1 MTFPQRLMHRAAEA
15 AGGARRAELQRELQ
29 GRRPAFA
36 TINQIDQIGGG
47 GVDAEQRFGFSL
59 GEGEI
64 GGGEFGE
71 QTPCAQCR
79 KRDARARPASQDD
92 LRIGGQRSQQ
102 PIERLVERRAVGA
115 VAIVQ
120 DQRHAIA
127 APGERLNQDRASRL
141 IVGLVGDA
149 QRFRPRP
156 SVGFAGHRQSAGEIG
171 EEAGAKPVG
180 RIYRQPRAVDALRAP
195 LPHRLAE
202 QGRLAEAGGRLQ
214 QDDLPLKAAAQLI
227 QQPAAFDHARHG
239 VRRPGP
245 RLDGRCMF
253 AFQGRPRHR
262 VGPLSKR
269 AHCFRYGHNSVI
281 AGVQRCEMK
290 KIPPWHR
297 PVPRHTPWRS
307 TRGRSTVIR
316 IGIDVGG
323 TNTDAVV
330 MEGDRV
336 VASFKATT
344 SPDVSA
350 GVSAALA
357 GALTQSGVAAK
368 AVDVVALGTTH
379 FTNAV
384 VQRRDL
390 APTAAI
396 RLGLPATQALP
407 PMVDWPPD
415 LRDAIGNHYYFAHG
429 GHEFDGRAITPLDPA
444 ELRKIAKDIAK
455 KKIRTVAISS
465 VFSPVNSDVER
476 EAGEIIAGAIPG
488 AHITLSS
495 DIGRIGL
502 LERENA
508 AIMNA
513 CLRDLSRVVMGAF
526 RQALDHTGIS
536 GRFFLTQNDGT
547 LMDAA
552 FAERF
557 PVLTFASGPTNSMRG
572 AAFLSG
578 VQDGI
583 VIDVG
588 GTTTDV
594 GSLHKGFP
602 RQASVAVEIGGVRT
616 NFRMPDVF
624 SIGLGGGS
632 LVVEDEESGKLTVG
646 PRSVGYRLTSEAL
659 IFGGKTLTASDVT
672 VAAGLA
678 DFGDKS
684 KVAHLPRALIAKARA
699 RIMEMAHNAVERS
712 RLSSE
717 PLPVIVV
724 GGGSVLIDSKVG
736 DLDVMKPNHFACA
749 NAVGAAIAQVSG
761 EVDRIYMLGKSSRDE
776 ALADAKQKATDAA
789 VAAGAR
795 ADSVTIV
802 DVEDVPLAYIP
813 GNATRVRVKAVGEL
827 AL

>member
-1 MTFPQRLMHRAAEA
+1 M
-15 AGGARRAELQRELQ
+15 
-29 GRRPAFA
+29 
-36 TINQIDQIGGG
+36 I
-47 GVDAEQRFGFSL
+47 
-59 GEGEI
+59 
-64 GGGEFGE
+64 
-71 QTPCAQCR
+71 
-79 KRDARARPASQDD
+79 
-92 LRIGGQRSQQ
+92 
-102 PIERLVERRAVGA
+102 
-115 VAIVQ
+115 
-120 DQRHAIA
+120 
-127 APGERLNQDRASRL
+127 
-141 IVGLVGDA
+141 
-149 QRFRPRP
+149 
-156 SVGFAGHRQSAGEIG
+156 
-171 EEAGAKPVG
+171 
-180 RIYRQPRAVDALRAP
+180 
-195 LPHRLAE
+195 
-202 QGRLAEAGGRLQ
+202 
-214 QDDLPLKAAAQLI
+214 
-227 QQPAAFDHARHG
+227 
-239 VRRPGP
+239 
-245 RLDGRCMF
+245 
-253 AFQGRPRHR
+253 
-262 VGPLSKR
+262 
-269 AHCFRYGHNSVI
+269 
-281 AGVQRCEMK
+281 
-290 KIPPWHR
+290 
-297 PVPRHTPWRS
+297 
-307 TRGRSTVIR
+307 VIR

-330 MEGDRV
+330 MEGKRV
-336 VASFKATT
+336 VASVKATT
-344 SPDVSA
+344 SPDVTT
-350 GVSAALA
+350 GVREALA
-357 GALTQSGVAAK
+357 GALRQSGVAARS
-368 AVDVVALGTTH
+368 VDVVALGTTH

-390 APTAAI
+390 APTAAV

-415 LRDAIGNHYYFAHG
+415 LRDAIGGHSYFAHG
-429 GHEFDGRAITPLDPA
+429 GHEFDGRPITPLEPN
-444 ELRKIAKDIAK
+444 ELRKIARDIVK
-455 KKIRTVAISS
+455 KKIRTITISS
-465 VFSPVNSDVER
+465 VFSPVNTEVER
-476 EAGEIIAGAIPG
+476 QAGEIFAAEAPG

-526 RQALDHTGIS
+526 RGALDQTGVT

-547 LMDAA
+547 LMDAD

-578 VQDGI
+578 VQDAI

-602 RQASVAVEIGGVRT
+602 RQATVAVEVGGVRT

-632 LVVEDEESGKLTVG
+632 LVVEEKPGGKVSIG
-646 PRSVGYRLTSEAL
+646 PRSVGYRLTMDAL
-659 IFGGKTLTASDVT
+659 IFGGKTLTTSDIV
-672 VAAGLA
+672 VAAGRA
-678 DFGDKS
+678 QFGDRS
-684 KVAHLPRALIAKARA
+684 KVAHLPPALIADTSA
-699 RIMEMAHNAVERS
+699 RIMEMTHNAVERS

-724 GGGSVLIDSKVG
+724 GGGSVLIDSKIG
-736 DLDVMKPNHFACA
+736 DLDVVKPEHFACA

-761 EVDRIYMLGKSSRDE
+761 EVDRIYMLGKSSREE
-776 ALADAKQKATDAA
+776 ALTDAKQKAADAA

-813 GNATRVRVKAVGEL
+813 GNATRIRVKAVGEL